1 MHYQSNQTTRWGHA
15 ICVEYWVN
23 GIDDRKNKYGSKV
36 LFAIWN
42 ALKDAGIEI
51 PYSHRVVELRQPK

>member
-1 MHYQSNQTTRWGHA
+1 M
-15 ICVEYWVN
+15 EYWVN